1 MTQFKYSNFDQ
12 QFTADE
18 NTDLPSVF
26 LIYGEDYLVKQV
38 LKSLCDR
45 LLGEDAKQFSI
56 DRLDGGTTSMG
67 DIIEQVSTLSFLVPK
82 KIIIV
87 DHAPLFQ
94 GGQKSSDISYTSSE
108 LTHLADVISK
118 GIADSHYLIF
128 TTANTD
134 KRKKIFK
141 AFTKNGCTIDCS
153 VPQGSRKADLD
164 EQQKVLLN
172 VTGQILNKTGKS
184 IDRQTFVQLADLTG
198 FNIDIL
204 VQNIHK
210 LIAYTGKRKKIEST
224 DLTAVIQRDKKDP
237 IFNLT
242 NALMN
247 KDVKQSVFFLT
258 SLLHEGYHPLQ
269 ILKSIENQIRKLL
282 LVKICASVLSRDRK
296 IAFKAMSYNSFRQKV
311 MPEVAQYDL
320 KTKAVVEE
328 ENQARNDQE
337 KSGKKQNLTDLLL
350 APNPK
355 NAYPVFQLFQKSDNF
370 SMHELQDLLIYL
382 SDLDFRLK
390 SSSFDVNTMIEQ
402 LLINICTQGGFVYA
416 AKNKNRRHRF

>member
-12 QFTADE
+12 QFTADA
-18 NTDLPSVF
+18 TADLPSVF
-26 LIYGEDYLVKQV
+26 LIYGEDYLVKQA
-38 LKSLCDR
+38 LKSLCDK
-45 LLGEDAKQFSI
+45 LLGENEKLFSI

-87 DHAPLFQ
+87 GHAPLFQ
-94 GGQKSSDISYTSSE
+94 GGQKSSDISYTGAE
-108 LTHLADVISK
+108 VTHLADVISK
-118 GIADSHYLIF
+118 GIADSHFLIF
-128 TTANTD
+128 TTASAD

-141 AFTKNGCTIDCS
+141 TFTKNGCTIDCS

-164 EQQKVLLN
+164 EQHKVLHN
-172 VTGQILNKTGKS
+172 VAGQMLNKAGKS
-184 IDRQTFVQLADLTG
+184 IDRQTFVKLADLTG

-210 LIAYTGKRKKIEST
+210 LIAYTGKRKKIEPS
-224 DLTAVIQRDKKDP
+224 DLAAVIQRDKKDP
-237 IFNLT
+237 IFNFT
-242 NALMN
+242 NALIN

-282 LVKICASVLSRDRK
+282 LVKICAHHLSKGRK
-296 IAFKAMSYNSFRQKV
+296 IAFKAMNYNSFRQNI
-311 MPEVAQYDL
+311 MPKVAQYDL
-320 KTKAVVEE
+320 KTKAEVEK
-328 ENQARNDQE
+328 ENRARCGQE
-337 KSGKKQNLTDLLL
+337 DKGKKQSMTDLLL

-370 SMHELQDLLIYL
+370 SLPELQDLLIYL